1 MKTTVVVS
9 MSSHKA
15 ATALKALN
23 QNHAVLNKHWYE
35 APLGRGTVGWQEL
48 GLGLKAPFFSGSSA
62 ERCDAHLK
70 LWQVNMN
77 KVKDCGFG
85 MWVVVGG
92 RGRSNTS
99 HHTFRCTL
107 FLLPAP
113 FLSLFQMF
121 QVYGRCKDCK
131 RISWISWGAVR
142 EMGIA
147 MPTLTPWVGCGGA
160 ESSEAQLTQ
169 RKAFEWS
176 HHFFG
181 DIIGI

>member
-62 ERCDAHLK
+62 ERCDAYLK

-92 RGRSNTS
+92 RGWSWTEQHVPS
-99 HHTFRCTL
+99 HFQMHTFFVTS
-107 FLLPAP
+107 P
-113 FLSLFQMF
+113 SLILVSDVSGLWPM
-121 QVYGRCKDCK
+121 
-131 RISWISWGAVR
+131 
-142 EMGIA
+142 
-147 MPTLTPWVGCGGA
+147 
-160 ESSEAQLTQ
+160 
-169 RKAFEWS
+169 
-176 HHFFG
+176 
-181 DIIGI
+181 